1 MLPHGLCIT
10 PPKIGCCIASAQNK
24 CGNGG
29 SPVAIPAQPWS
40 GWSLHNQSGHA
51 AEATNPDPHVRGVER
66 DPTRLFG
73 GGSRSPLWYRHRGG
87 TCSRLS
93 LTEIATGWTE
103 CLTLMHR
110 SREAVLAALKRV
122 RTLFPF
128 PILGIDADNVGEYIN
143 VTVLAYSE
151 QEHITFTRG
160 RPYRKLSEKG

>member
-1 MLPHGLCIT
+1 
-10 PPKIGCCIASAQNK
+10 
-24 CGNGG
+24 
-29 SPVAIPAQPWS
+29 
-40 GWSLHNQSGHA
+40 
-51 AEATNPDPHVRGVER
+51 
-66 DPTRLFG
+66 
-73 GGSRSPLWYRHRGG
+73 
-87 TCSRLS
+87 
-93 LTEIATGWTE
+93 
-103 CLTLMHR
+103 MHR